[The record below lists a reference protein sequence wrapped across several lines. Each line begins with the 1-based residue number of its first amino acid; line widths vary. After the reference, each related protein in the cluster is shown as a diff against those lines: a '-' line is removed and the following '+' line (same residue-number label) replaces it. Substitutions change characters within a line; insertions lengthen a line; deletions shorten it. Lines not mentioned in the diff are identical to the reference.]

1 MNYLEK
7 PNQYT
12 EDYEIFHN
20 NNKSFDLIL
29 RLTLRGQFMTYRELK
44 EALDELEE
52 LGVDLDVAA
61 NLATHEGV
69 KKVRKLFT
77 NSQGHLFMETRR

>member
-1 MNYLEK
+1 
-7 PNQYT
+7 
-12 EDYEIFHN
+12 
-20 NNKSFDLIL
+20 
-29 RLTLRGQFMTYRELK
+29 MTFRELR
-44 EALDELEE
+44 EVLDELEE
-52 LGVDLDVAA
+52 LGVDLDVTV